1 MGHRE
6 PLNAAERFKKD
17 DDGLHVRE
25 RIVNRYAHLGFDSID
40 PADLRGR
47 FRWWGLYTQRRPG
60 IGGGKTGA
68 LEDEE
73 IEAPYFMMRV
83 RIPGGQLSASQ
94 LRTVAG
100 IAKEY
105 GRDLADI
112 TDRQNVQYHWLSIED
127 VPAIW
132 QRLEAVGLSSLQA
145 CGDVPRN
152 ILGCPVAG
160 LDASEIL
167 DASEVLRATEEVAT
181 TQPGFTNLPR
191 KYKTTISG
199 CTALCT
205 AHEVNDISF
214 VGVTGPG
221 GTPGFDLWVGG
232 GLSTN
237 PMLAQRLGVFV
248 EPDQVPAVWAGVT
261 GLFRDYGYRRL
272 RSRARLKFLVADWG
286 TQRFREV
293 LEKEYLAGSL
303 PDGPAPVIPA
313 AGDRDHIGVHQQRD
327 GRYYLGVA
335 PSVGRTSGTLLWQVA
350 DLAEAYGSGRVRT
363 TTQQKLLILDVPED
377 KVGELSEELAAR
389 DLLVAP
395 VGVPARHHGLHRD
408 RVLQARDRGD
418 KAAGRRPVRGAGTP
432 AARLRHPD
440 QHQRQRL
447 PQLVCPVPGR
457 RHRAQGLDHR
467 RRRGVPGAPGRLA
480 RHRPGIRPQ
489 AARPEGDRG
498 RAAGLLRAG
507 AAQLPVRPGRRRAV
521 RDLGPPRRREP
532 AGMSTPGQHVPEG
545 RHRGAPG
552 GRSPGPARA
561 AGAVLLPVL
570 RGRGPAAGP
579 AGGSWRCGACA
590 RSFELRFAGL
600 SPGGHTG
607 TAPAVDRTPP

>member
-303 PDGPAPVIPA
+303 PDGPAPVTPA

-395 VGVPARHHGLHRD
+395 SAFRRGTMACTGIEFCKLAIVETKQRAADLYAELERRLPGFDTPISINVNGCPNSCARFQVADIGLKGSITGGGEGFQVHLGGSLGTDPAFGRKLRGLKVTAD
-408 RVLQARDRGD
+408 GLPDYCERVLRNY
-418 KAAGRRPVRGAGTP
+418 
-432 AARLRHPD
+432 LS
-440 QHQRQRL
+440 
-447 PQLVCPVPGR
+447 
-457 RHRAQGLDHR
+457 
-467 RRRGVPGAPGRLA
+467 
-480 RHRPGIRPQ
+480 
-489 AARPEGDRG
+489 G
-498 RAAGLLRAG
+498 RADGEQFATWA
-507 AAQLPVRPGRRRAV
+507 RRA
-521 RDLGPPRRREP
+521 DE
-532 AGMSTPGQHVPEG
+532 S
-545 RHRGAPG
+545 
-552 GRSPGPARA
+552 
-561 AGAVLLPVL
+561 LLV
-570 RGRGPAAGP
+570 
-579 AGGSWRCGACA
+579 
-590 RSFELRFAGL
+590 
-600 SPGGHTG
+600 
-607 TAPAVDRTPP
+607 